1 MLKNTRILG
10 DEFPGEN
17 PFKASE
23 VQIAAWKAEQERRT
37 WSDHVKDARI
47 PKRYRNAKMDDCTD
61 EVRAWLDKAL
71 QGEAGWLVLAGSNG
85 TGKTHQACAC
95 AICAAR
101 YKRVRY
107 TTMGEIVDDIQSAYG
122 KSGNAAKVFRR
133 YKEVPLLVIDEIE
146 KFVSTDRVAQLAY
159 RLVDERYSAKLP
171 TIVITN
177 LTPKAMF
184 SAFAK
189 AAGESLADSFV
200 SRISDRRH
208 THVELDGAD
217 RRLTGH
223 GLRA

>member
-1 MLKNTRILG
+1 MV
-10 DEFPGEN
+10 F
-17 PFKASE
+17 
-23 VQIAAWKAEQERRT
+23 
-37 WSDHVKDARI
+37 
-47 PKRYRNAKMDDCTD
+47 
-61 EVRAWLDKAL
+61 
-71 QGEAGWLVLAGSNG
+71 AGSNG

-95 AICAAR
+95 AIHAAR

-107 TTMGEIVDDIQSAYG
+107 ATMSEIIGDIQGAYG